1 MTVEELLARCE
12 LVRASDE
19 KLAECTPFS
28 CGEEDLDEFFA
39 NDCLINQRRLLGK
52 TYLFC
57 LKDQPNTIVAAFS
70 LSNDSI
76 RLTNRITDEYKEQF
90 LDDTDL
96 RDKTLKRFPAVL
108 IGRLGTNSDF
118 AGQGYGTAIMDFIK
132 VLFRTNNRTG
142 CRFLIVDA
150 LNRPKTLHY
159 YEKNGFRYLID
170 DERLEAKYM
179 GIGVDRLPLNTRL
192 MYFDLLKLD
201 VSEEK

>member
-1 MTVEELLARCE
+1 MTVEELLNRCD
-12 LVRASDE
+12 LVRASE
-19 KLAECTPFS
+19 KKLAECKTFS
-28 CGEEDLDEFFA
+28 CGEGDIDEFFA
-39 NDCLINQRRLLGK
+39 NDCLVNQRKLLGK

-57 LKDQPNTIVAAFS
+57 LKSQPDTIVTAFS

-76 RLTNRITDEYKEQF
+76 RLTNRITDVYKEQF

-108 IGRLGTNSDF
+108 IGRLGTSKDF
-118 AGQGYGTAIMDFIK
+118 AGKGYGTAIMDFIK

-150 LNRPKTLHY
+150 LNRPETLHY
-159 YEKNGFRYLID
+159 YEKNGFRYLIS

-179 GIGVDRLPLNTRL
+179 GIGMGHLPLNTRL
-192 MYFDLLKLD
+192 MYFDLLKLN
-201 VSEEK
+201 VNEE

>member
-1 MTVEELLARCE
+1 MFLTSLRPVLLY
-12 LVRASDE
+12 D
-19 KLAECTPFS
+19 
-28 CGEEDLDEFFA
+28 
-39 NDCLINQRRLLGK
+39 RRRTL
-52 TYLFC
+52 LFC
-57 LKDQPNTIVAAFS
+57 LKDQPDTIITAFS

-108 IGRLGTNSDF
+108 IGRLGTSSEF
-118 AGQGYGTAIMDFIK
+118 SGQGYGTAIMDFIK

-150 LNRPKTLHY
+150 LNRPETLHY
-159 YEKNGFRYLID
+159 YEKNGFHYLIT

-179 GIGVDRLPLNTRL
+179 GIGMSHLPLNTRL
-192 MYFDLLKLD
+192 MYFDLLKLNVNED
-201 VSEEK
+201 

>member
-1 MTVEELLARCE
+1 MTVDELLTRCD
-12 LVRASDE
+12 LVRASEE
-19 KLAECTPFS
+19 KQSECRPFS
-28 CGEEDLDEFFA
+28 CGEGDIDEFFA
-39 NDCLINQRRLLGK
+39 KDCLVNQCRLLGK

-57 LKDQPNTIVAAFS
+57 LKDQPDTIVTAFS

-108 IGRLGTNSDF
+108 IGRLGTSSDF
-118 AGQGYGTAIMDFIK
+118 AGQGFGTAIMDFIK

-150 LNRPKTLHY
+150 LNRPETLRY
-159 YEKNGFRYLID
+159 YEKNGFHYLIA

-179 GIGVDRLPLNTRL
+179 GIGMGHLPLNTRL
-192 MYFDLLKLD
+192 MYFDLLKLN
-201 VSEEK
+201 VSAT

>member
-12 LVRASDE
+12 LVRASE
-19 KLAECTPFS
+19 KRLTECQPFS
-28 CGEEDLDEFFA
+28 CGENDLDEFFA
-39 NDCLINQRRLLGK
+39 KDCLINQSRLLGK

-57 LKDQPNTIVAAFS
+57 LKEQPDTIVTAFS

-90 LDDTDL
+90 LDDTALYDIS
-96 RDKTLKRFPAVL
+96 LKRFPAVL
-108 IGRLGTNSDF
+108 IGRLGTNKDF

-150 LNRPKTLHY
+150 LNRPETLHY

-179 GIGVDRLPLNTRL
+179 GIGVGRLPLNTRL
-192 MYFDLLKLD
+192 MYFDLLKIK
-201 VSEEK
+201 VNEE

>member
-1 MTVEELLARCE
+1 MTIDELLAQCD
-12 LVRASDE
+12 LVLASAE
-19 KLAECTPFS
+19 KLAECKPFT
-28 CGEEDLDEFFA
+28 CDDEDLDEFFA
-39 NDCLINQRRLLGK
+39 KDCLENQHRLLGK

-57 LKDQPNTIVAAFS
+57 LKKHPDTIVTAFS

-108 IGRLGTNSDF
+108 IGRLGTSKDF
-118 AGQGYGTAIMDFIK
+118 AGRGYGTAIMDFIK

-150 LNRPKTLHY
+150 LNRPQTLRY
-159 YEKNGFRYLID
+159 YEKNGFCYLID

-179 GIGVDRLPLNTRL
+179 GIGMGHLPLNTRL
-192 MYFDLLKLD
+192 MYFDLLKLN
-201 VSEEK
+201 VSQD